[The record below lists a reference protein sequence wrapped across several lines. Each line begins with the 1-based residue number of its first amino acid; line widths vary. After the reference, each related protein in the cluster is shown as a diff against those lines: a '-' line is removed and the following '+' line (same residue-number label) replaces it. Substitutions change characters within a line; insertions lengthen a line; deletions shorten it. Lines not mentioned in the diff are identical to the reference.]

1 MIRTV
6 EAVCPEAVVPA
17 LRATG
22 IPVHRAASADE
33 ALAQIEEIAGRGEA
47 GVILLESGLHDEL
60 EAAGRLPGPGRLGG
74 AAVLRFPG
82 PEWIERPPA
91 EEYILELLRRA
102 VGYRVRLR

>member
-6 EAVCPEAVVPA
+6 EAVCTEAVAPA

-22 IPVHRAASADE
+22 IPVRVAGTADE
-33 ALAQIEEIAGRGEA
+33 AAERMREIAGRGEV
-47 GVILLESGLHDEL
+47 GVVLLESTLHDEL
-60 EAAGRLPGPGRLGG
+60 EEDGRLPSIVRPQG

-82 PEWIERPPA
+82 PAWIERAPE

-102 VGYRVRLR
+102 VGYRVKLR